1 MRSIINGG
9 ITAVKGAI
17 MKFLLSVVGVF
28 LVTISSYLYILKTHA
43 NEIIYLECFIPGTDL
58 KLYYEIDTQEERLK
72 VKTYDL
78 ISGQFM
84 GTAISYDYT
93 KEGNDNISILY
104 DYGADV
110 INLGTNKLKIK
121 ASYTG
126 AQWSY
131 TQCSRE
137 GD

>member
-1 MRSIINGG
+1 M
-9 ITAVKGAI
+9 AVKGII
-17 MKFLLSVVGVF
+17 MKFLLILVGVF
-28 LVTISSYLYILKTHA
+28 LVTISYNLYFSKSHA
-43 NEIIYLECFIPGTDL
+43 HEIIYLECFIPGTGL
-58 KLYYEIDTQEERLK
+58 KLYYEIDMQEERLK

-78 ISGQFM
+78 ISGKFM
-84 GTAISYDYT
+84 GTDFSYNYT
-93 KEGNDNISILY
+93 KEGNDKISILY

-110 INLGTNKLKIK
+110 INLGTNKLKTK
-121 ASYTG
+121 GSYTG